1 MSLYD
6 AISYKTVLGLHD
18 QPKNQTPTSVLAI
31 DVVQSRVR
39 KSKRVS
45 TMFNRVNH
53 ELTLIEIRC
62 GAGYLAVG
70 HEGNIQTVSDR

>member
-1 MSLYD
+1 MSLCD
-6 AISYKTVLGLHD
+6 SISYKTVLGLHGP
-18 QPKNQTPTSVLAI
+18 PKNQILTYVLAR

-45 TMFNRVNH
+45 TMFNRVNI
-53 ELTLIEIRC
+53 ELTLIAIRC

-70 HEGNIQTVSDR
+70 HESDLQTVSDR